1 MCGTCKDPLMGYA
14 FLRLFLRTVSN
25 ISARIPLPS
34 RLTACHLPPGGRFLL
49 RKIKTAVD
57 EPRRFCA

>member
-34 RLTACHLPPGGRFLL
+34 RLKACHLTPGEG
-49 RKIKTAVD
+49 
-57 EPRRFCA
+57 FCFAK